1 MIRRSVA
8 LPIVL
13 VGAVFAAAPPEIGH
27 NLNRL
32 VTESLCQCVA
42 QRKADIFAKEMRQMA
57 ADPTIQAV
65 SAGIAAGFLSTEL
78 DGLL

>member
-13 VGAVFAAAPPEIGH
+13 VDAVFAVAPPEIGH

-32 VTESLCQCVA
+32 VTESLRQYVA
-42 QRKADIFAKEMRQMA
+42 QRKADIFAEQMREMA

-65 SAGIAAGFLSTEL
+65 SAEIAAEFLSTEL